1 MTNEEF
7 IKSVSLEGEI
17 WKDVVGYE
25 GHYKVSS
32 KGRVMS
38 LARNIDNGVSIFYS
52 QPTLLMQYIS
62 STGYCIVTLSKNAV
76 CKKLRVHRLV
86 AIAFIDNPENKQYID
101 HINTIRTD
109 NRIENLRWVTRSEN
123 ALNPITRKR
132 NSNCHKGKLTWN
144 SKRIVQIK
152 NNEVIRVCDSS
163 RQFLQ
168 YGFSQSAIIQCCL
181 KRRTHHKSFTFMYLS
196 DYEKSTNKSKND
208 LPNPS

>member
-7 IKSVSLEGEI
+7 VKSISLDGEI

-32 KGRVMS
+32 NGRVIS
-38 LARNIDNGVSIFYS
+38 LARNIDNGVSIYYS
-52 QPTLLMQYIS
+52 KPILLMQYIS
-62 STGYCIVTLSKNAV
+62 STGYCVVTLCKNAV

-101 HINTIRTD
+101 HINTIRID

-123 ALNPITRKR
+123 SLNPITRKR

-163 RQFLQ
+163 RQFSQ

-181 KRRTHHKSFTFMYLS
+181 KRITHHKGFTFMYLS
-196 DYEKSTNKSKND
+196 DYETLINKSKNA
-208 LPNPS
+208 

>member
-25 GHYKVSS
+25 GCYKVSS
-32 KGRVMS
+32 KGQVIS
-38 LARNIDNGVSIFYS
+38 LARVIYNGVNTFYS
-52 QPTLLMQYIS
+52 QPKLLIQYVS
-62 STGYCIVTLSKNAV
+62 STGYYTVTLSKNAV
-76 CKKLRVHRLV
+76 RKKFKVHRLV
-86 AIAFIDNPENKQYID
+86 AIAFINNPEYKLFID

-123 ALNPITRKR
+123 ALNPITRMR
-132 NSNCHKGKLTWN
+132 NSDYHKGKLTWN

-152 NNEVIRVCDSS
+152 NNEVIRICNSS
-163 RQFLQ
+163 RQFSQ

-181 KRRTHHKSFTFMYLS
+181 KRRTHHKGYHFAYLS
-196 DYEKSTNKSKND
+196 DYEKSINKSKNE
-208 LPNPS
+208 

>member
-1 MTNEEF
+1 MSNEEF
-7 IKSVSLEGEI
+7 IKSISLDGEI

-32 KGRVMS
+32 NGRVIS
-38 LARNIDNGVSIFYS
+38 LARNIDNGVSIYYS
-52 QPTLLMQYIS
+52 KPILLMQYIS
-62 STGYCIVTLSKNAV
+62 STGYCVVTLCKNAV

-101 HINTIRTD
+101 HINTIRID

-123 ALNPITRKR
+123 SLNPITRKR

-163 RQFLQ
+163 RQFSQ

-181 KRRTHHKSFTFMYLS
+181 KRKTRHKGFTFMYLS
-196 DYEKSTNKSKND
+196 DYETLINKSKNA
-208 LPNPS
+208 

>member
-62 STGYCIVTLSKNAV
+62 STGYCMVTLSKKAV
-76 CKKLRVHRLV
+76 CKKHRVHRLV

-132 NSNCHKGKLTWN
+132 NSNCHKEKLTWN
-144 SKRIVQIK
+144 SKRIVQIE

-181 KRRTHHKSFTFMYLS
+181 KRRTHHKGFTFMYLS
-196 DYEKSTNKSKND
+196 DYENLTNKSKN
-208 LPNPS
+208 S